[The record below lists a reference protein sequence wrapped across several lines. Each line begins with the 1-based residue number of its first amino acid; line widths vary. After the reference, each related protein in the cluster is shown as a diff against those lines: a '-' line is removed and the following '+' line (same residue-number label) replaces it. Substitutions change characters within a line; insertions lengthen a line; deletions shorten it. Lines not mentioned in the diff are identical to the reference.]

1 MKKKLLIAVAAVLG
15 LLVVVVGVAFA
26 TLDPQ
31 KLITEKKDALLKD
44 VSAKIGRELT
54 SGAVT
59 ARVGSSLGATISGVK
74 LAGPKNDD
82 GTASPAQLEIQQIDV
97 RLSLLRALM
106 TFGKDLYVE
115 AFTVDGLVVR
125 AARDADGVWDFQDI
139 LDKLAADDLKDAD
152 QPKEKTDTTA
162 LQGLR
167 VAGINVRNGRIELND
182 AVLGRPIAVSG
193 LNVGVSDVVLGDPLA
208 VTVKADLEDSGK
220 KSPVDIAVKLATL
233 PKDLNFDPL
242 PDVDVK
248 AVLTDVDLGP
258 WGGLAPADAPAPVA
272 GTLRTDV
279 TAKLTKNTDVVDV
292 NGTVMARGLV
302 LRDAIGATAGKAE
315 RLAAPR
321 GSPLD
326 LDVTIGLHLDPE
338 QTRLEKLKVSGS
350 GVDVDGSLT
359 MQGSGLAGLKTA
371 AVKAK
376 VADLAKLLGALP
388 PSLRGLPPEVK
399 IDGPLD
405 AALTKNGDAL
415 TGNVVLDGAHVVY
428 LSTDE
433 KTGVTSPAFDKAAG
447 KPLNLKLAGK
457 SDDKALTVDDF
468 ALVVDSFKLGGK
480 LVLPTKD
487 GEALT
492 ADVHSGA
499 IGLSSLQGLVPPFR
513 EAIGKGQKVEGTV
526 AVDVNA
532 KSVGGK
538 QEAVIALGLKN
549 LDVNLASTVVKG
561 SGGVDVKAAPGGAD
575 VAIVVKADL
584 DGISIVKTSDGETSL
599 NKPAGLPLRLD
610 VDVKKGESSAVINS
624 AKLVIGKSA
633 ISGKGNI
640 NNMGKKGE
648 SMSLDFGAVDV
659 AFNDLRQALPGASK
673 LPAGGRLKGSLA
685 LKGGLSAA
693 LLGLDAKNLDISFG
707 SSAIKGNVSV
717 DNFDKPV
724 VDVDLTQ
731 LVLGFDDLRPISEST
746 ADLPAGGRFD
756 GTLKLK
762 GDTAKKS
769 TMKVDVKINKLLAG
783 KSDLKG
789 AIQITNLDQ
798 PKFAMGTQSEFL
810 DVDGLRAAFG
820 GGGDEKTPAK
830 KTKDENPH
838 GLSKSTRDML
848 AGVSGKANL
857 QAKKA
862 LVKDMT
868 MTNFNGTLI
877 MTRGVAKFDKLDF
890 GFYGGT
896 VTASGTSLDLP
907 SERTKYAI
915 DFSAKNVDFG
925 AFMADQTSMGKLFK
939 GTVSPELHVKGKG
952 LAPGDF
958 AITADGP
965 AEMKFKELTIGS
977 LDVLGPIND
986 ALGKSKAGKLG
997 TASAK
1002 GEKGLQLVNFTA
1014 LAKFVGGK
1022 MKLEK
1027 PIDADTPLG
1036 KMNITG
1042 STGMDNSLDFKSV
1055 LQLTPETIKSMTGG
1069 KVKVKNAIP
1078 VPFKIGGS
1086 WDKPSITGIEIDKL
1100 VTAILGDAAGDIVDK
1115 VTGGK
1120 TDKVKDKAEDAAKDA
1135 LGGLLGGGDK
1145 KKDKKKK
1152 K

>member
-1 MKKKLLIAVAAVLG
+1 MKKKLLIGVGAVVALV
-15 LLVVVVGVAFA
+15 VVVVGVAFA

-31 KLITEKKDALLKD
+31 KLISEKKDALLKD

-59 ARVGSSLGATISGVK
+59 ARVGSSLGASIDNIK
-74 LAGPKNDD
+74 LAGPARDD
-82 GTASPAQLEIQQIDV
+82 GQPAAPQLEIQRVDV
-97 RLSLLRALM
+97 QLSLLRALVS
-106 TFGKDLYVE
+106 FGKDLYVE
-115 AFTVDGLVVR
+115 RFTVDGLVVR
-125 AARDADGVWDFQDI
+125 AARDADGVWDFADI
-139 LDKLAADDLKDAD
+139 QNKLAEGDAKDEPA
-152 QPKEKTDTTA
+152 QKTDTKA
-162 LQGLR
+162 LEGLR
-167 VAGINVRNGRIELND
+167 IANVNVRNGRIELND
-182 AVLGRPIAVSG
+182 AVLGRPLAVSG

-208 VTVKADLEDSGK
+208 VTITAALEDSGK
-220 KSPVDIAVKLATL
+220 KSPVDIAVKLAQL
-233 PKDLNFDPL
+233 PKDLSFDPV

-248 AVLTDVDLGP
+248 AVLSDVDLGP
-258 WGGLAPADAPAPVA
+258 WGGLAPADSPAPVA
-272 GTLRTDV
+272 GTLRTDLTV
-279 TAKLTKNTDVVDV
+279 KLTKNTDVVDV

-302 LRDAIGATAGKAE
+302 LRDAIGAVAGKDA
-315 RLAAPR
+315 RAAAPR

-326 LDVTIGLHLDPE
+326 LDVAISLHVDE
-338 QTRLEKLKVSGS
+338 KQTKLERLKMTGS
-350 GVDVDGSLT
+350 GVDVDGALVVE
-359 MQGSGLAGLKTA
+359 GSGLAGLKTA
-371 AVKAK
+371 AVTAK
-376 VADLAKLLGALP
+376 VADLQKLLGALP
-388 PSLRGLPPEVK
+388 PSLRGLPPELT
-399 IDGPLD
+399 ISGPLD

-428 LSTDE
+428 VSKDE
-433 KTGVTSPAFDKAAG
+433 KTGVSEAVFDKAAG
-447 KPLNLKLAGK
+447 KALNLKLAGK
-457 SDDKALTVDDF
+457 SDSKALTIDDF

-480 LVLPTKD
+480 LVLPTAD

-499 IGLSSLQGLVPPFR
+499 IALSSLQGLVPPFKD
-513 EAIGKGQKVEGTV
+513 AIGKGQKVEGTV
-526 AVDVNA
+526 SVDVNA

-538 QEAVIALGLKN
+538 QEAVIGLDLKN

-561 SGGVDVKAAPGGAD
+561 SGGIDVKAAPGGSD
-575 VAIVVKADL
+575 VSIVAKADL
-584 DGISIVKTSDGETSL
+584 DGISIVKTSEGETTL
-599 NKPAGLPLRLD
+599 NKPVGLPLRLD
-610 VDVKKGESSAVINS
+610 VDVKKSETAATINS
-624 AKLVIGKSA
+624 ARLVIGKSA
-633 ISGKGNI
+633 IAGKGTVSNI
-640 NNMGKKGE
+640 GKKGE
-648 SMSLDFGAVDV
+648 AMALDFGVVDV

-673 LPAGGRLKGSLA
+673 LPAGGRLKGALS

-693 LLGLDAKNLDISFG
+693 LLGLDAKNLDVTFG

-731 LVLGFDDLRPISEST
+731 LVLGFDDLRPVSEST

-762 GDTAKKS
+762 GDTGKMS
-769 TMKVDVKINKLLAG
+769 TLVVDVKINKLIAG

-789 AIQITNLDQ
+789 AIKITNLDV

-810 DVDGLRAAFG
+810 DVDGLREAFG
-820 GGGDEKTPAK
+820 GGGDDAASK
-830 KTKDENPH
+830 KPSKDENPH
-838 GLSKSTRDML
+838 GLSKSTRDLL
-848 AGVSGKANL
+848 ADVSGKANL

-862 LVKDMT
+862 LVKGMT

-896 VTASGTSLDLP
+896 VSASGTSLDLP

-915 DFSAKNVDFG
+915 DFDAKNVDFG
-925 AFMADQTSMGKLFK
+925 AFLADMTPIGKVFK
-939 GTVSPELHVKGKG
+939 GTVSPQLHVKGKG

-986 ALGKSKAGKLG
+986 ALGKASKGKAG

-1002 GEKGLQLVNFTA
+1002 AEKGLQLSNFTA

-1036 KMNITG
+1036 KMKIEG
-1042 STGMDNSLDFKSV
+1042 SSGLDNSLDFKSI
-1055 LQLTPETIKSMTGG
+1055 LNLTPDTIKKMTGG
-1069 KVKVKNAIP
+1069 KVTVKNAVA

-1086 WDKPSITGIEIDKL
+1086 WDKPAITGIDVGDL
-1100 VTAILGDAAGDIVDK
+1100 VKAVVGDAAKDVVDK
-1115 VTGGK
+1115 VVGGK
-1120 TDKVKDKAEDAAKDA
+1120 GAKDAVDAGKDAAKDA
-1135 LGGLLGGGDK
+1135 IGGLLGGDK
-1145 KKDKKKK
+1145 KKPKKKK
-1152 K
+1152 